1 MKNLRYI
8 IFVFLFL
15 PFDVAAQRNVSITGT
30 VSNGKEPLA
39 GATVFVKKVAVGV
52 QTGVNGQYK
61 FSLPAGVHTFLVS
74 YIGYKE
80 LLQTVDL
87 RRDTVIHFQLNE
99 ESINLDEVVVTSS
112 RSNINVVRPE
122 MGLEKLSSKQIRQIP
137 SLMGEVDILKAIQL
151 LPGVQATSEGTSGFS
166 VRGGS
171 PDQNL
176 ILFEDA
182 TIYNASHLMGFF
194 SVFNNDAVGDIS
206 LYKGDIPASHGG
218 RLSSLLD
225 VTAREGAPDLSV
237 SAGIGIIASRLLVE
251 GPVFSDKVTF
261 LLAGRRTYADLFLPL
276 AGEESVRNVDIH
288 FSDVNAKIQARIN
301 AANFLSFTGYYGRD
315 VFKSNDIGMNFSNV
329 AYTLR
334 WKHLFSDNFFTH
346 VEILGSSYNYR
357 MEATTSALTGLW
369 DASIADNGLRSD
381 FIYSYGEDNNFRFGY
396 HGTYHRFAPGDG
408 RGILPN
414 GIEYFIHIAKKQ
426 AWENSL
432 YVADQRRVLAHLTL
446 KYGLRVTRFDN
457 IGPTTD
463 YRINDRYAV
472 AAGDTVSVA
481 AGRFYNHY
489 YGVEPRVGAVWA
501 FNDQWSVKASYSRTE
516 QYVHL
521 LTMSTAG
528 SPLDI
533 WVPSNLSIKPETAQ
547 QTAAGIF
554 ANFFDN
560 ALETS
565 LEAYYK
571 KLNHVIDFKDHPK
584 VLANDIVETEI
595 RTGSGE
601 NYGVEL
607 MVRKNKGNIHGWV
620 SYTWSRAF
628 RTIDGINDGKP
639 YSAPYDKPHNINIV
653 LSYDIS
659 KRLSASVN
667 WIYATGQPVTFPE
680 AYYEFGADRIPV
692 YTQRNTYR
700 FPAYHRM
707 DASLTIQLGKL
718 LPHKKWQ
725 HELNISVYNLY
736 GRKNP
741 WLISFRTDDTNGSQY
756 ARMTYL
762 FGIVPSISYNVKFG
776 L

>member
-1 MKNLRYI
+1 L
-8 IFVFLFL
+8 FVSFH
-15 PFDVAAQRNVSITGT
+15 AGAQRSVTVSGT

-39 GATVFVKKVAVGV
+39 GATVFVKKAAAGA
-52 QTGVNGQYK
+52 QAGVNGQYK
-61 FSLPAGVHTFLVS
+61 FSLPAGAYTVLVS
-74 YIGYKE
+74 YIGHKE
-80 LLQTVDL
+80 ITRTV
-87 RRDTVIHFQLNE
+87 RFSRDTVIHFLLEE
-99 ESINLDEVVVTSS
+99 ESINLDEVVISS
-112 RSNINVVRPE
+112 KRSNINVIRPE

-194 SVFNNDAVGDIS
+194 SVFNNDAVENVT

-225 VTAREGAPDLSV
+225 VTAREGAPEWGV
-237 SAGIGIIASRLLVE
+237 SAGIGIIASRLSVE
-251 GPVFSDKVTF
+251 GPLFSDKVTF

-276 AGEESVRNVDIH
+276 VAQEGARNTDIH
-288 FSDVNAKIQARIN
+288 FSDVNAKIQARID

-315 VFKSNDIGMNFSNV
+315 VFRNNDIGMNFSNKM
-329 AYTLR
+329 YTLR

-346 VEILGSSYNYR
+346 LELVGSFYDYR
-357 MEATTSALTGLW
+357 MEATTSALVGTW
-369 DASIADNGLRSD
+369 DASIKDNGLRAD
-381 FIYSYGEDNNFRFGY
+381 FMYTYGEENMFRFGY
-396 HGTYHRFAPGDG
+396 HTTYHRFAPGDG
-408 RGILPN
+408 RGVLPDGN
-414 GIEYFIHIAKKQ
+414 EYFIHIAKKQ
-426 AWENSL
+426 AWEHSL
-432 YVADQRRVLAHLTL
+432 YVNDQRRVSDHLTL

-463 YRINDRYAV
+463 YRINDRFAV
-472 AAGDTVSVA
+472 AVGDTVQVR

-489 YGVEPRVGAVWA
+489 YGIEPRVGAVWA
-501 FNDQWSVKASYSRTE
+501 FNDEWSVKASYARTE
-516 QYVHL
+516 QYLHL

-547 QTAAGIF
+547 QAAAGVF

-560 ALETS
+560 TLETS
-565 LEAYYK
+565 LEVYYK
-571 KLNHVIDFKDHPK
+571 KLDRVIDFKDHPQ
-584 VLANDIVETEI
+584 VLANDVVETEI
-595 RTGSGE
+595 RTGSGK

-607 MVRKNKGNIHGWV
+607 MFRKNKGLIQGWV

-628 RTIDGINDGKP
+628 RTIAGINDGLP

-653 LSYDIS
+653 LSCDIS
-659 KRLSASVN
+659 KRLSASLN

-700 FPAYHRM
+700 FPDYHRM

-718 LPHKKWQ
+718 LPNRKWK
-725 HELNISVYNLY
+725 HELNISLYNLY

-741 WLISFRTDDTNGSQY
+741 WLISFRTDETDGSQY

-762 FGIVPSISYNVKFG
+762 FSVVPSITYNLTFNRP
-776 L
+776 

>member
-1 MKNLRYI
+1 MVN
-8 IFVFLFL
+8 
-15 PFDVAAQRNVSITGT
+15 NE
-30 VSNGKEPLA
+30 KESLA
-39 GATVFVKKVAVGV
+39 GATVFVKKAAAGV
-52 QTGVNGQYK
+52 QTGINGQYQL
-61 FSLPAGVHTFLVS
+61 SLPAGVYTFLVS

-80 LLQTVDL
+80 LSQTVDL
-87 RRDTVIHFQLNE
+87 RRDTVIHFQLEE
-99 ESINLDEVVVTSS
+99 ESIYLNEVVVTSS
-112 RSNINVVRPE
+112 RPNINVVRPE
-122 MGLEKLSSKQIRQIP
+122 MGLERLSSTQIRQIP

-151 LPGVQATSEGTSGFS
+151 LPGVQAASEGTSGFS

-225 VTAREGAPDLSV
+225 VTAREGTPDWGV
-237 SAGIGIIASRLLVE
+237 SAGIGIIASRLLAE
-251 GPVFSDKVTF
+251 GPLFSDNITF
-261 LLAGRRTYADLFLPL
+261 LVAGRRTYADLFLPL
-276 AGEESVRNVDIH
+276 AAEENIRDVDIH

-301 AANFLSFTGYYGRD
+301 AGNYLSFTGYYGRD
-315 VFKSNDIGMNFSNV
+315 VFKNNDLGMKFSNRT
-329 AYTLR
+329 YTLR

-346 VEILGSSYNYR
+346 VEILGSSYDYR

-369 DASIADNGLRSD
+369 DASIIDNGLRAD
-381 FIYSYGEDNNFRFGY
+381 FIYSYGEDNSFRFGY
-396 HGTYHRFAPGDG
+396 HSVFHRFAPGDG
-408 RGILPN
+408 QGLLPD
-414 GIEYFIHIAKKQ
+414 GKEYSIHIAKKQ

-432 YVADQRRVLAHLTL
+432 YFTGQHRVSGHLAL

-463 YRINDRYAV
+463 YRINEHYAV
-472 AAGDTVSVA
+472 PAGDTVQVA

-489 YGVEPRVGAVWA
+489 YGIEPRVGAVWA
-501 FNDQWSVKASYSRTE
+501 FNDRWSVKASYSRTE

-533 WVPSNLSIKPETAQ
+533 WVPSNLTIRPETAQ
-547 QTAAGIF
+547 QTAAGVF

-565 LEAYYK
+565 LEVYYK
-571 KLNHVIDFKDHPK
+571 KMNQVIDFKDHPQ
-584 VLANDIVETEI
+584 VLGNDVVETEI

-607 MVRKNKGNIHGWV
+607 MVRKNKGKMHGWV

-628 RTIDGINDGKP
+628 RTIGSINDGKP
-639 YSAPYDKPHNINIV
+639 YSAPYDKPHNINVV

-659 KRLSASVN
+659 RRLSASLN

-680 AYYEFGADRIPV
+680 AYYEFVGERIPV

-700 FPAYHRM
+700 FPGYHRM
-707 DASLTIQLGKL
+707 DASLAIQLGKL
-718 LPHKKWQ
+718 RPQKKWK
-725 HELNISVYNLY
+725 HELNISLYNLY
-736 GRKNP
+736 NRKNP
-741 WLISFRTDDTNGSQY
+741 WLISFRTDGTDGSQY

-762 FGIVPSISYNVKFG
+762 FGIVPSISYNVQFRQ
-776 L
+776 